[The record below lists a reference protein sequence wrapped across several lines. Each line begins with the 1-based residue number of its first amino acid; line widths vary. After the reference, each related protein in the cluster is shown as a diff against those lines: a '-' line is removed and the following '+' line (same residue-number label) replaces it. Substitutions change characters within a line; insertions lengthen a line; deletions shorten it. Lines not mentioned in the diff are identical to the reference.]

1 MSDCLPSQDIRG
13 VVSPLDQYHLLHR
26 HQDPHDLQHSA
37 SSLHSAPHDQSSLL
51 AFHGPPQ
58 LDQQDITFSHQ
69 IPQSHH
75 HIDSMANEYLL
86 TVLPSP
92 TDLSSPA
99 ALLMEGVIS
108 TAVDTSPVNPMVA
121 AAAAAAA
128 AAVTLGG
135 PVHDTNAMDEDGGV
149 DELALYTYIPYKQE
163 DDDIDSVVADPSM
176 DLHDPMLV
184 DTEDS
189 VVVAAA
195 DHASPL
201 STTDSLFDTL
211 RATSSSPEPPSTTAA
226 STTPTAIPTTTTT
239 THISLPRLTIETSVI
254 TRSSNPAAATATSA
268 TGATSQPEKKD
279 LQWLSAA
286 DDTHEDGMENVDA
299 IGASALLA
307 SPSSSGSA
315 TPELLSPA
323 LSPFSGSSLCSS
335 GLTSPLSPRADDSL
349 LGPSS
354 KPEDH
359 HSIQTDTINDDT
371 IIDIATPVSTVQT
384 PPSPP
389 MTMPASPVTRPLT
402 NSMRSKTR
410 KISENEHMES
420 SDECLAPKKKRKTS
434 HAQHNDNNSNN
445 SSNTTT
451 TTTTTAATQANI
463 EDSDVDMI
471 KSAMTDVQR
480 PPSPLSLES
489 PDAMIKEEHT
499 DSVKDEPV
507 VKIEA
512 DEARLFLSPSPSAT
526 SSSGP
531 TTTHKRPWTEAEEKL
546 LLELV
551 DRQMPIK
558 EIAHTLSR
566 TVHSVRSRRQVLT
579 DPGFV
584 KGHGHSQPRRSKPDP
599 SSKLPTY
606 SQMAFLSLA
615 RLPSLQGTLN
625 DVAAMVEQLF
635 SPHLNRI
642 PRTGHKNLQIWRAQI
657 SDALAHEKGHPRP
670 RFESFG
676 VKRGRQWVYR
686 LTEFGRGVMEAMAEK
701 GGIDAICEDL
711 LRCNG
716 LDQQQRLALQGDGT
730 GSTPA
735 GIGRAPEVAIKI
747 EPGTTGDK
755 ITTTSSKSSK
765 GSKRSGSSSSSSSSS
780 SSTAKTSGDK
790 ENSQRPDPSKAI
802 ADAMAAMSAA
812 LAEMSA
818 VEDEKEAAAL
828 AAANNGVPVAEKP
841 ARGRGRAAAR

>member
-1 MSDCLPSQDIRG
+1 MSDRLPSQDIRG
-13 VVSPLDQYHLLHR
+13 VASLDQLLHR
-26 HQDPHDLQHSA
+26 QDPHDLQQSA
-37 SSLHSAPHDQSSLL
+37 SMHSGPHDQSSLL

-75 HIDSMANEYLL
+75 HIESMANEYLL
-86 TVLPSP
+86 KSLTALPSP

-108 TAVDTSPVNPMVA
+108 ATVDTSAVNPLVA
-121 AAAAAAA
+121 AAAAAASA
-128 AAVTLGG
+128 TLTG
-135 PVHDTNAMDEDGGV
+135 PVHPISAMDEDGGV
-149 DELALYTYIPYKQE
+149 DEFALYTYIHSKQE
-163 DDDIDSVVADPSM
+163 DDDIDSVVAGSSM
-176 DLHDPMLV
+176 DLHEAMLV
-184 DTEDS
+184 DTDDS
-189 VVVAAA
+189 VVEASA

-211 RATSSSPEPPSTTAA
+211 NAVSSSPEPPSTTMP
-226 STTPTAIPTTTTT
+226 STTTATTTTTSVATT
-239 THISLPRLTIETSVI
+239 THISLPRLTIETSAI
-254 TRSSNPAAATATSA
+254 ARSSNTAVATATSA
-268 TGATSQPEKKD
+268 TRVSSQPEKKD

-286 DDTHEDGMENVDA
+286 DNTHDDGMENVDA
-299 IGASALLA
+299 VGASALLA

-323 LSPFSGSSLCSS
+323 LGPFSASSLCSS

-349 LGPSS
+349 LDPSLKS
-354 KPEDH
+354 EDH
-359 HSIQTDTINDDT
+359 HLMQADVVTDV
-371 IIDIATPVSTVQT
+371 ATPASTIQT

-389 MTMPASPVTRPLT
+389 MTSPASPVTRPLT
-402 NSMRSKTR
+402 SLSRSKTR

-420 SDECLAPKKKRKTS
+420 GDECLAPKKRRKTS
-434 HAQHNDNNSNN
+434 HAQRESSISSDDND
-445 SSNTTT
+445 SSSTTT
-451 TTTTTAATQANI
+451 TTM
-463 EDSDVDMI
+463 EDSDMDTT
-471 KSAMTDVQR
+471 KSAMTDFQG

-489 PDAMIKEEHT
+489 PDAMIKEENT
-499 DSVKDEPV
+499 DSVKEPIVKLEVDET
-507 VKIEA
+507 
-512 DEARLFLSPSPSAT
+512 RLCLSPSPSGT
-526 SSSGP
+526 SSAGSTP
-531 TTTHKRPWTEAEEKL
+531 NKRPWTEAEEKL

-551 DRQMPIK
+551 DKQMPIK
-558 EIAHTLSR
+558 EIAHTLNR

-676 VKRGRQWVYR
+676 IKRGRQWVYR
-686 LTEFGRGVMEAMAEK
+686 LTEFGRGVMEAMEAT

-716 LDQQQRLALQGDGT
+716 LDEQQRLALQGDGT
-730 GSTPA
+730 GSTPVAPA

-747 EPGTTGDK
+747 EPGTTGGDK
-755 ITTTSSKSSK
+755 VTTTSSKSGK
-765 GSKRSGSSSSSSSSS
+765 GSKRGGASTTATSSPSSSASAAAGTSSAQESS
-780 SSTAKTSGDK
+780 
-790 ENSQRPDPSKAI
+790 QQPDSLKAV
-802 ADAMAAMSAA
+802 ADAMAVMSAALAAMSAA
-812 LAEMSA
+812 
-818 VEDEKEAAAL
+818 EDEKEAAAL
-828 AAANNGVPVAEKP
+828 AAANNGVPVVEKP
-841 ARGRGRAAAR
+841 ARGRGRASAR

>member
-1 MSDCLPSQDIRG
+1 MSIDLGVSSDRLPSQDNRG
-13 VVSPLDQYHLLHR
+13 DTSLDQLLQQ
-26 HQDPHDLQHSA
+26 HQHDLQQQQQQQNSV
-37 SSLHSAPHDQSSLL
+37 SSLHSAPHDHHHHHHHQSSLL

-75 HIDSMANEYLL
+75 HIESMASEYLL
-86 TVLPSP
+86 KSLTTLPSP
-92 TDLSSPA
+92 TDLSSPG
-99 ALLMEGVIS
+99 ALLMDGVITASAVSPMMSAAAGSTLTVGSAHHTS
-108 TAVDTSPVNPMVA
+108 TAME
-121 AAAAAAA
+121 
-128 AAVTLGG
+128 
-135 PVHDTNAMDEDGGV
+135 EDGGV
-149 DELALYTYIPYKQE
+149 DELALYTYIHSKQE
-163 DDDIDSVVADPSM
+163 DDDLDSVVAGPSM
-176 DLHDPMLV
+176 DLHETMLV
-184 DTEDS
+184 DADNSIVT
-189 VVVAAA
+189 AL

-201 STTDSLFDTL
+201 STTTDSLFDTL
-211 RATSSSPEPPSTTAA
+211 STVSPSPEPSSATTST
-226 STTPTAIPTTTTT
+226 PTTTITSTSTT
-239 THISLPRLTIETSVI
+239 NTSNGVISLPRLTIETSAI
-254 TRSSNPAAATATSA
+254 SRSSNTAVVTATSA
-268 TGATSQPEKKD
+268 TGASSQPEKKD
-279 LQWLSAA
+279 SQWLCVA
-286 DDTHEDGMENVDA
+286 DDTLDDGMEHVDA
-299 IGASALLA
+299 AGASVLLA

-323 LSPFSGSSLCSS
+323 IGPLSVSSICSS

-349 LGPSS
+349 PDLSYSKSNDLLSMQPESS
-354 KPEDH
+354 
-359 HSIQTDTINDDT
+359 
-371 IIDIATPVSTVQT
+371 IATDDSLSNAVATPIHT

-389 MTMPASPVTRPLT
+389 MTSPASPVSRPQT
-402 NSMRSKTR
+402 ATAPARTR

-420 SDECLAPKKKRKTS
+420 NSSSDECLAPRKRRKTS
-434 HAQHNDNNSNN
+434 HAQSHSKKNSL
-445 SSNTTT
+445 S
-451 TTTTTAATQANI
+451 AK
-463 EDSDVDMI
+463 DVNVSVEM
-471 KSAMTDVQR
+471 QR
-480 PPSPLSLES
+480 LPSPLSLES
-489 PDAMIKEEHT
+489 PDAMVKEEQVEPAKGT
-499 DSVKDEPV
+499 IVKM
-507 VKIEA
+507 EA
-512 DEARLFLSPSPSAT
+512 DDTRLCLSPSPSGGAGQGT
-526 SSSGP
+526 P
-531 TTTHKRPWTEAEEKL
+531 NKRPWTDAEEKL

-551 DRQMPIK
+551 DKQMPIK
-558 EIAHTLSR
+558 EIAQTLNR

-686 LTEFGRGVMEAMAEK
+686 LTEFGRGVMEAMEAK

-716 LDQQQRLALQGDGT
+716 MDEQQRLALQGDGT

-735 GIGRAPEVAIKI
+735 TPAGIGRAPEVATIKV
-747 EPGTTGDK
+747 EPGLEKMAHPNSPKAG
-755 ITTTSSKSSK
+755 K
-765 GSKRSGSSSSSSSSS
+765 GSKRSGGASSQSSPSSPV
-780 SSTAKTSGDK
+780 AAQ
-790 ENSQRPDPSKAI
+790 ENRPDPAKAI

-812 LAEMSA
+812 LAQMSA
-818 VEDEKEAAAL
+818 AEDEKEAAAL
-828 AAANNGVPVAEKP
+828 AAANNGVPVVDKP
-841 ARGRGRAAAR
+841 TRGRGRTSASR